1 MVVIAFGIE
10 GDCLLLVNP
19 LGPVQ
24 LYKVMLSEP
33 PVSCMV
39 SPTQTGELP
48 EAVAV
53 GSGLTVIL
61 MPGLEHEQ
69 PKEFKMFMPIVT
81 GLVEPAFQVIELLSE
96 PPVMVPLVIVQ
107 L

>member
-1 MVVIAFGIE
+1 M
-10 GDCLLLVNP
+10 LVNP

-24 LYKVMLSEP
+24 LYEVMLSVP
-33 PVSCMV
+33 PVSCIV

-53 GSGLTVIL
+53 GNGLTVIL
-61 MPGLEHEQ
+61 MPGLEQEQ
-69 PKEFKMFMPIVT
+69 PKEFKMFIPIVM

-96 PPVMVPLVIVQ
+96 PPIIVPLVIVQ